1 MGVTIESKN
10 HSIDLGYN
18 GFNRLRAKVAELSDN
33 DLGLHYKDLNQ
44 APFIDGDGKKEFFK
58 EYNEKIVK
66 IVDKNK
72 IPHAV
77 PDFIYQSDCD
87 GSLSPEQCL
96 VIYEVIK
103 DYDDDILYGY
113 SGKKDCAKFND
124 FKTLL
129 KDCIDNNTKLEWF

>member
-10 HSIDLGYN
+10 HAIDLGYG
-18 GFNRLRAKVAELSDN
+18 GFMRLRAKIAELSDKE
-33 DLGLHYKDLNQ
+33 LGMHYKHLND
-44 APFIDGDGKKEFFK
+44 APMFDGREVFFK
-58 EYNEKIVK
+58 EYDEKIVE

-77 PDFIYQSDCD
+77 PDFIYQSDCN
-87 GSLSPEQCL
+87 GSLSTEQCL
-96 VIYEVIK
+96 VIYEIIK
-103 DYDDDILYGY
+103 DYDDDIQYGY

-129 KDCIDNNTKLEWF
+129 KDCIDNNAKLEWF